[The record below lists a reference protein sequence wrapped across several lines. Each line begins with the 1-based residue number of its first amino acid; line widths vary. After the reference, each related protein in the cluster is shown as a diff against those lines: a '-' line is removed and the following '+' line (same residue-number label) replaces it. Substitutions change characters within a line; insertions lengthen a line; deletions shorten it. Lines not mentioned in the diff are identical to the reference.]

1 MNKLIIELQRLYFL
15 HDQQWQSPRLDDSGK
30 PVYPAEGR
38 LTPELVA
45 EGLAGEKTIT
55 LKLVSA
61 DGMARAMVVSFA
73 KPDDWDAVENLYR
86 LVQDDLDLP
95 APAISVSGR
104 KGYRLWFS
112 LDEPV
117 PEAQATTFLAA
128 LCRRYLSDIPAGNL
142 EFAPDADRATAG
154 KQAVVKLV
162 PALHTSTGK
171 WSAFIDPSLGGM
183 FIDEP
188 GLEMAPNMDR
198 QASILAGLE
207 SIKAVDF
214 QRALGILQ
222 QAAEADAS
230 TAQAP
235 LEVSASLPDQT
246 ANRPCL
252 DTGRRRAT
260 LNVGEHFSDPKSFL
274 LAVMNDPSASAR
286 QRIKAAKALLPYF
299 SREM

>member
-15 HDQQWQSPRLDDSGK
+15 HDQQWHARRLDDSGK
-30 PVYPAEGR
+30 PVYPAAGL
-38 LTPELVA
+38 LTPDVVA
-45 EGLAGEKTIT
+45 DGLAGEQTIA
-55 LKLVSA
+55 LNLLSA
-61 DGMARAMVVSFA
+61 DGKARAMVLNFA
-73 KPDDWDAVENLYR
+73 KPAYWEAVENLYR

-128 LCRRYLSDIPAGNL
+128 LCRRYLADIPAGNL
-142 EFAPDADRATAG
+142 EFAPDADRADRG

-162 PALHTSTGK
+162 PALHMSTGK

-183 FIDEP
+183 FIDES
-188 GLEMAPNMDR
+188 GLEMAPNMDS
-198 QASILAGLE
+198 QANMLAGLE
-207 SIKAVDF
+207 SIKAANF
-214 QRALGILQ
+214 QRALSILQ
-222 QAAEADAS
+222 QAPEADAN
-230 TAQAP
+230 TPQAP
-235 LEVSASLPDQT
+235 LEGSAHLPGQT
-246 ANRPCL
+246 GQPCQ
-252 DTGRRRAT
+252 DADRSGTK
-260 LNVGEHFSDPKSFL
+260 LNVTNHFNDPKSFL

-299 SREM
+299 AREA